1 MRGYLQLLRR
11 NPNYARLWLAQS
23 VSLLGDWFSTI
34 ALSALVTRYSDPKYV
49 GTAISFLLLAHFLPP
64 LLIGPYAGVLVD
76 KLDRRLLLI
85 ISDVARCGIVF
96 GLLFVNN
103 SDTLWL
109 LYILVILQFCFAA
122 LFEPGRSALMPSLVA
137 SDDLVQANVLGSVTW
152 SVMLAAGA
160 AIGGAVAS
168 VFGTR
173 FALAIDAASFALS
186 ALLIA
191 SIRVDHKVEA
201 ASKSKTDAPK
211 RGFRDGLRFARSH
224 PGVFAALFVKMGG
237 SVGSIDAL
245 MVIYA
250 TQLFVVGEQGTGS
263 LGLFYSAF
271 GLGAV
276 LGPALLQ
283 RVNDGSVQRMRRLIL
298 IGYGLIS
305 VGWLCFGGAPLLLL
319 VMGAILIKAMGSSI
333 YWTYSSVIIQKSVPD
348 EYLGR
353 MFALDLAGFQLMTV
367 ISTIITGILTNNV
380 AGEQVRAVAFGTG
393 VLSLIPLALWAL
405 VVPRLERHELT
416 DPRPSLQAGD

>member
-34 ALSALVTRYSDPKYV
+34 ALSALVARYSDPKYV

-85 ISDVARCGIVF
+85 ISDVARCVIVF

-122 LFEPGRSALMPSLVA
+122 LFEPGRSALMPSLV
-137 SDDLVQANVLGSVTW
+137 SPSDLVQANVLGSVTW

-173 FALAIDAASFALS
+173 FALAIDATSFALS

-191 SIRVDHKVEA
+191 SIRVDHKVDA
-201 ASKSKTDAPK
+201 DSKPKTDAPK
-211 RGFRDGLRFARSH
+211 RGFHDGLRFARAH

-305 VGWLCFGGAPLLLL
+305 VGWLFFGGAPLLLL
-319 VMGAILIKAMGSSI
+319 VAGAILIKAMGSSI

-393 VLSLIPLALWAL
+393 LLSLIPLALWAL

-416 DPRPSLQAGD
+416 DPHPSLQAGD